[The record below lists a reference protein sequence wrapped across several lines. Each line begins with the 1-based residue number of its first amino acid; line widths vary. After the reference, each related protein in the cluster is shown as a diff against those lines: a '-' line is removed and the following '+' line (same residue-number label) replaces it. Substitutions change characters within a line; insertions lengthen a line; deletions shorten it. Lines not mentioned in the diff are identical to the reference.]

1 MWIMAENKEV
11 MNEEKVY
18 TPNRKREIIKTIL
31 IIFLAALLVLTFFS
45 NTIMNRSLAEI
56 STERTASGKLTER
69 IRGNGTVESNQAYE
83 VKVDGN
89 KTIDTIMIK
98 TGQEVKKDDVLFTV
112 GGGDSEEIKTAE
124 KQLSELELAYQKALL
139 TLPADYSKENQ
150 AIADARAELNAAIAK
165 RDSYSPDQGS
175 DNSSQDTYNANKSQL
190 NYYTKLQ
197 TKLQNTISAIDMD
210 EYASAAPE
218 YSGQLVKMK
227 NELDEASAAYSEAS
241 TLFTTLAAG
250 DAPQEEIDSAKAD
263 MEAKSAKV
271 SELRSAYNDYKY
283 SLRNDLVSQLTDAEN
298 NVDYYTGLVGD
309 GMSSSV
315 DMPISSVSDAVSYDQ
330 LVADVEQKQRALEG
344 LISDLNKAKREG
356 DNASALSNLELAA
369 QKKEI
374 DRAKEELEKLK
385 KKNDVSEIKSKYSG
399 VVSSINIKPGE
410 TTVPDSPLA
419 IIDLSDEG
427 FTMTINIDAEKAKK
441 VKKGA
446 KAEILNN
453 WGGDVEAV
461 VSEIKNTS
469 QAGSREKSVKLTISG
484 DVTSGEGLEIAIP
497 CGSASYDAI
506 VPRSAVQDDNEGKY
520 VLTVRSKSSPLG
532 NRYYAEKVKVEVLA
546 SDDNSCA
553 VSGSIANGDY
563 VITAASKPVDPGD
576 QVRMKEK

>member
-1 MWIMAENKEV
+1 MAENKEV

-31 IIFLAALLVLTFFS
+31 IIFLAALLVLAFFS

-399 VVSSINIKPGE
+399 VVSSINIMPGE

-427 FTMTINIDAEKAKK
+427 FTMTVNIDAEKAKK

-469 QAGSREKSVKLTISG
+469 QAGSREKTVKLTISG

>member
-1 MWIMAENKEV
+1 MAENKEV

-18 TPNRKREIIKTIL
+18 TPNRRREIIKTIL

-427 FTMTINIDAEKAKK
+427 FTMTVNIDAEKAKK

-461 VSEIKNTS
+461 VSEIKNSS
-469 QAGSREKSVKLTISG
+469 QAGSREKTVKLTISG

-497 CGSASYDAI
+497 CGSATYDAI

>member
-461 VSEIKNTS
+461 VSEIKNSS

>member
-1 MWIMAENKEV
+1 MAENKEV

-18 TPNRKREIIKTIL
+18 TPNRRREIIKTIL
-31 IIFLAALLVLTFFS
+31 IMFLAALLVLTFFS

-241 TLFTTLAAG
+241 ALFTTLAAG

-427 FTMTINIDAEKAKK
+427 FTMTVNIDAEKAKK

>member
-1 MWIMAENKEV
+1 MAENKEV

-250 DAPQEEIDSAKAD
+250 DAHQEEIDSAKAD

-427 FTMTINIDAEKAKK
+427 FTMTVNIDAEKAKK

-461 VSEIKNTS
+461 VSEIKNSS
-469 QAGSREKSVKLTISG
+469 QAGSREKTVKLTISG

-497 CGSASYDAI
+497 CGSATYDAI

>member
-1 MWIMAENKEV
+1 MAENKEV

-18 TPNRKREIIKTIL
+18 TPNRRREIIKTIL

-427 FTMTINIDAEKAKK
+427 FTMTVNIDAEKAKK

-461 VSEIKNTS
+461 VSEIKNSS

-497 CGSASYDAI
+497 CGSATYDAI

>member
-1 MWIMAENKEV
+1 MAENKEV

-427 FTMTINIDAEKAKK
+427 FTMTVNIDAEKAKK

-469 QAGSREKSVKLTISG
+469 QAGSREKTVKLTISG

-532 NRYYAEKVKVEVLA
+532 NRYYAEMVKVEVLA

>member
-1 MWIMAENKEV
+1 
-11 MNEEKVY
+11 
-18 TPNRKREIIKTIL
+18 
-31 IIFLAALLVLTFFS
+31 
-45 NTIMNRSLAEI
+45 
-56 STERTASGKLTER
+56 
-69 IRGNGTVESNQAYE
+69 
-83 VKVDGN
+83 
-89 KTIDTIMIK
+89 
-98 TGQEVKKDDVLFTV
+98 
-112 GGGDSEEIKTAE
+112 
-124 KQLSELELAYQKALL
+124 
-139 TLPADYSKENQ
+139 
-150 AIADARAELNAAIAK
+150 
-165 RDSYSPDQGS
+165 
-175 DNSSQDTYNANKSQL
+175 
-190 NYYTKLQ
+190 
-197 TKLQNTISAIDMD
+197 
-210 EYASAAPE
+210 
-218 YSGQLVKMK
+218 
-227 NELDEASAAYSEAS
+227 
-241 TLFTTLAAG
+241 
-250 DAPQEEIDSAKAD
+250 
-263 MEAKSAKV
+263 
-271 SELRSAYNDYKY
+271 
-283 SLRNDLVSQLTDAEN
+283 
-298 NVDYYTGLVGD
+298 
-309 GMSSSV
+309 
-315 DMPISSVSDAVSYDQ
+315 MPISSVSDAVSYDQ

-461 VSEIKNTS
+461 VSEIKNSS

>member
-1 MWIMAENKEV
+1 MAENKEV

>member
-1 MWIMAENKEV
+1 MAENKEV

-461 VSEIKNTS
+461 VSEIKNSS

>member
-1 MWIMAENKEV
+1 MAENKEV

-315 DMPISSVSDAVSYDQ
+315 DMPISSASDAVSYDQ

>member
-1 MWIMAENKEV
+1 MAENKEV

-427 FTMTINIDAEKAKK
+427 FTMTVNIDAEKAKK

-461 VSEIKNTS
+461 VSEIKNSS

>member
-1 MWIMAENKEV
+1 MAENKEV

-18 TPNRKREIIKTIL
+18 TPNRRREIIKTIL

-56 STERTASGKLTER
+56 STERTTSGKLTER

-241 TLFTTLAAG
+241 ALFTTLAAG

-461 VSEIKNTS
+461 VSEIKNSS

>member
-1 MWIMAENKEV
+1 MAENKEV

-309 GMSSSV
+309 GMSSSA

-461 VSEIKNTS
+461 VSEIKNSS
-469 QAGSREKSVKLTISG
+469 QAGSREKTVKLTISG

>member
-1 MWIMAENKEV
+1 MAENKEV

-112 GGGDSEEIKTAE
+112 GGGDNEEIKTAE

-461 VSEIKNTS
+461 VSEIKNSS
-469 QAGSREKSVKLTISG
+469 QAGSREKTVKLTISG

-497 CGSASYDAI
+497 CGSATYDAI

>member
-1 MWIMAENKEV
+1 MAENKEV

-427 FTMTINIDAEKAKK
+427 FTMTVNIDAEKAKK

-469 QAGSREKSVKLTISG
+469 QAGSREKTVKLTISG

>member
-1 MWIMAENKEV
+1 MAENKEV

-18 TPNRKREIIKTIL
+18 TPNRRREIIKTIL

-241 TLFTTLAAG
+241 ALFTTLAAG

-427 FTMTINIDAEKAKK
+427 FTMTVNIDAEKAKK

-461 VSEIKNTS
+461 VSEIKNSS

>member
-1 MWIMAENKEV
+1 MAENKEV

-309 GMSSSV
+309 GMSSSA

-399 VVSSINIKPGE
+399 IVSSINIKPGE

-461 VSEIKNTS
+461 VSEIKNSS

-497 CGSASYDAI
+497 CGSATYDAI

>member
-1 MWIMAENKEV
+1 MAENKEV

-309 GMSSSV
+309 GMSSSA

-461 VSEIKNTS
+461 VSEIKNSS

>member
-1 MWIMAENKEV
+1 MAENKEV

-241 TLFTTLAAG
+241 ALFTTLAAG

-461 VSEIKNTS
+461 VSEIKNSS

-497 CGSASYDAI
+497 CGSATYDAI

>member
-1 MWIMAENKEV
+1 MAENKEV

-241 TLFTTLAAG
+241 ALFTTLAAG

-461 VSEIKNTS
+461 VSEIKNSS
-469 QAGSREKSVKLTISG
+469 QAGSREKTVKLTISG

>member
-1 MWIMAENKEV
+1 MAENKEV

-98 TGQEVKKDDVLFTV
+98 TGQEVKKDAVLFTV

-241 TLFTTLAAG
+241 ALFTTLAAG

-283 SLRNDLVSQLTDAEN
+283 SLKNDLVSQLTDAEN

-427 FTMTINIDAEKAKK
+427 FTMTININAEKAKK

-461 VSEIKNTS
+461 VSEIKNSS
-469 QAGSREKSVKLTISG
+469 QAGSREKTVKLTISG